1 MPKKMYVIQA
11 DDGMF
16 YCGMRYWD
24 KQLRKAKIYHSLS
37 FAEDVV
43 KSYDEC
49 NCKIIEVSLAIV
61 SETKTNADRVRSMSD
76 EELAKFLD
84 MCESRGYEDSS
95 IATDSGGYCM
105 DMLEWLQ
112 QPAEDDQR
120 RTERR
125 C

>member
-43 KSYDEC
+43 KAYDEC

-61 SETKTNADRVRSMSD
+61 SETKTNADRIRAMSD
-76 EELAKFLD
+76 EELAWELMTWRLETEAKHHGVESNYPNTQKSILD
-84 MCESRGYEDSS
+84 
-95 IATDSGGYCM
+95 
-105 DMLEWLQ
+105 WLQ
-112 QPAEDDQR
+112 HPAE
-120 RTERR
+120 EVK
-125 C
+125 

>member
-43 KSYDEC
+43 KAYDEC

-61 SETKTNADRVRSMSD
+61 SETKTNADRIRAMSD
-76 EELAKFLD
+76 EELAVFLCD
-84 MCESRGYEDSS
+84 VRAG
-95 IATDSGGYCM
+95 AGGECVGCLARNYCYNGHAGWS
-105 DMLEWLQ
+105 DWLQ
-112 QPAEDDQR
+112 RPAKEVK
-120 RTERR
+120 
-125 C
+125 